1 MHVTY
6 MVEQEV
12 IDENGLLLLPVVRA
26 KHWDQLLVAL
36 PLIAGDHFVRT
47 QRTLERCAP
56 LRQVNRSQRQE
67 LSVLVLLFH

>member
-36 PLIAGDHFVRT
+36 PLIASDHFVRMH
-47 QRTLERCAP
+47 RTL
-56 LRQVNRSQRQE
+56 
-67 LSVLVLLFH
+67 